1 MENGVTRKIVF
12 TCDDRGRHKEQVVY
26 TQVLRFDDI
35 AAADVRGICL
45 ALPGEVFELG
55 CRLCPRK
62 PRLRYPAA
70 LKLAEDAL
78 AQFRGGAWRVKHNI
92 SGFPF

>member
-1 MENGVTRKIVF
+1 MEDRMTRKIVF
-12 TCDDRGRHKEQVVY
+12 TCDDRGRHREQVIY
-26 TQVLRFDDI
+26 TQVLRLGDI
-35 AAADVRGICL
+35 TAVDVRGICL
-45 ALPGEVFELG
+45 ALPGEVFEFS

-78 AQFRGGAWRVKHNI
+78 AQLRGGAWRVKHNI

>member
-1 MENGVTRKIVF
+1 VTAWKIVF

-35 AAADVRGICL
+35 TAVDARGICL
-45 ALPGEVFELG
+45 ALPGEVFELD

-62 PRLRYPAA
+62 PRLRYPEA
-70 LKLAEDAL
+70 LRRAESAL
-78 AQFRGGAWRVKHNI
+78 AQFRDGKHRAKVNI
-92 SGFPF
+92 SSFPF

>member
-1 MENGVTRKIVF
+1 MTTWKQVF
-12 TCDDRGRHKEQVVY
+12 TCDDRGRHAEQVVY
-26 TQVLRFDDI
+26 TRALHCDDI
-35 AAADVRGICL
+35 AAVDARGICL
-45 ALPGEVFELG
+45 ALPGEVFEFS

-78 AQFRGGAWRVKHNI
+78 TRFRSGKRRVTVNI
-92 SGFPF
+92 SAFPF

>member
-1 MENGVTRKIVF
+1 MTTWKTVF
-12 TCDDRGRHKEQVVY
+12 TCDDRGRHKEQVIY

-35 AAADVRGICL
+35 TAADVRGICL
-45 ALPGEVFELG
+45 ALPGEVFEFS

-70 LKLAEDAL
+70 RKLADDAL
-78 AQFRGGAWRVKHNI
+78 AGFRSGKRRVTVNI
-92 SGFPF
+92 SRFPF